1 MCNLLHSHSSRS
13 SSYPIPLLSFPIQN
27 TTLRFSRL
35 PDSKSSSRNRNSRCF
50 LTEMAV
56 ISLATFPAA
65 AVSTSAL
72 NANMKRKASVTYIE
86 GLNSYGGLKVQ
97 NTVTSLGVS
106 RCADKSF
113 SMVMSSIRSPSKKGE
128 KSRGGAFSST
138 CNAAAEIFKIAAI
151 MNGLVLV
158 GVAFGFILLR
168 VEAIVEESE

>member
-1 MCNLLHSHSSRS
+1 
-13 SSYPIPLLSFPIQN
+13 
-27 TTLRFSRL
+27 
-35 PDSKSSSRNRNSRCF
+35 
-50 LTEMAV
+50 MAV
-56 ISLATFPAA
+56 LSPVTFPAA
-65 AVSTSAL
+65 AVCTSAL
-72 NANMKRKASVTYIE
+72 NATMKTKASVKYIE

-106 RCADKSF
+106 RSADKSF
-113 SMVMSSIRSPSKKGE
+113 AMAMNSIKSPSKKGE

-168 VEAIVEESE
+168 IEALVEESD

>member
-1 MCNLLHSHSSRS
+1 
-13 SSYPIPLLSFPIQN
+13 
-27 TTLRFSRL
+27 
-35 PDSKSSSRNRNSRCF
+35 
-50 LTEMAV
+50 MAV
-56 ISLATFPAA
+56 ISPVTFPAA

-72 NANMKRKASVTYIE
+72 NATMKGKASVTYIE

-113 SMVMSSIRSPSKKGE
+113 AMVMNSIKSPSKKGE

-151 MNGLVLV
+151 MNALVLV

-168 VEAIVEESE
+168 VEALVEESE